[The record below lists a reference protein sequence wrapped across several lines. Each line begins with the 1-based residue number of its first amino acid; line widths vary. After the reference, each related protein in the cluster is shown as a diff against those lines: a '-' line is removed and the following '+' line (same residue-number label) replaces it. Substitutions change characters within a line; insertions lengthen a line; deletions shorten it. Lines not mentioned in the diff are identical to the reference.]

1 MNKLK
6 SLSLILLMCIA
17 LPTMAVKIKKH
28 RSGTEIDISKSA
40 THIAQIMGDRL
51 VIIAGSTYVFTV
63 DTPEDKGL
71 TSTKISARQL
81 PMQLKSKDGS
91 FQKYKVTNKDG
102 STKEDG
108 ELVNGDQLVVTAE
121 DGKATKTYQIAITPM
136 AVAGH
141 LYLQT
146 EQATVN
152 TSNHLTLYF
161 SAGQRTP
168 NATVQLFLPAGI
180 EVTLNNTT
188 VNVIGRG
195 AVKLKDLA
203 TQSIGRVGS
212 AYSYSKV
219 GDVTISSAKDGGST
233 LTFSNLDLR
242 ASNGPDLIL
251 SIENV
256 KLNKAGK
263 YAFNGSYTTSKPEVL
278 TSPTTGTACA
288 TLTVTNP
295 VSSFERIIDK
305 DIQYKETPTMYTAVN
320 FKWGINADIKNV
332 AVMQSADNGKT
343 WTTASAV
350 IDSKKAIAKVSGL
363 LPKKSYA
370 FKLNVKDGPN
380 KGLSNELRFYSGK
393 MDVKNFGVKGNGIA
407 DDTQGIND
415 AINVIN
421 KMGGGTL
428 LFSAGVYNVRTVHL
442 KSNVYLFVD
451 KEATIKAIK
460 GADAPETTWFSDKK
474 YRSGLSPTD
483 PGPYADPE
491 NYMTKQDVGH
501 HYFRNTMF
509 FGERLDNVKIIGNGL
524 ITGNGNLVNSDKV
537 MSNEPDN
544 RADKM
549 FTLKLCTNLEIGG
562 IYRPEDLWYDPK
574 TDEPYYIGKN
584 NSRINDLSNMLKIDR
599 AGHFALL
606 ATGTDNINVHN
617 TYFGKANQGNARD
630 IYDFMGCNNVTATN
644 IYSKVSSDD
653 IIKPG
658 SDCSL
663 GFTRPA
669 RNYKVRNIIGDTNCN
684 LFQIGSETADDIK
697 DICVDNIYVLGANKA
712 GFSISTNDGA
722 HISDIHLNCG
732 HTGKLHSRSQMHRTR
747 APFFI
752 SISNRARI
760 LGATVGR
767 YAFTE
772 NGIKHDELLVKNVN
786 IGKVENII
794 LNGIDIFEVYGGSS
808 YVGKN
813 GRWKAYNG
821 TQDKATPIIAGYKLP
836 DTETVTGGLNFK
848 LPNGLHTG
856 YIKNIVFNDV
866 HVLVKGGNPASDTT
880 NLAPELGVGQ
890 YNVGNLKTQPSYG
903 IWARHVKELTLK
915 NCSFN
920 YEQRDSRYAIF
931 LDDVIRAKLSDL
943 KAVRAND
950 NPIVIKLKNS
960 SDVIANNI
968 LYFNDAWDKSPTK
981 LPGIQQIE
989 MSSSGFP
996 KL

>member
-1 MNKLK
+1 MNQLK
-6 SLSLILLMCIA
+6 SLSLILLICTY
-17 LPTMAVKIKKH
+17 LPSMAVKVKKIKPT
-28 RSGTEIDISKSA
+28 TEIEISKSA
-40 THIAQIMGDRL
+40 THVAQISDDRL
-51 VIIAGSTYVFTV
+51 IIITGSTYLFTV

-71 TSTKISARQL
+71 VSTKISAKQL
-81 PMQLKSKDGS
+81 PMQLRSKDGS
-91 FQKYKVTNKDG
+91 FQKYRLMDKDG
-102 STKEDG
+102 MEKEDG

-121 DGKATKTYQIAITPM
+121 DGKATKTYQIAIKTM

-146 EQATVN
+146 ENATIN
-152 TSNHLTLYF
+152 TGYDLTLYF

-180 EVTLNNTT
+180 EVTQDNTT

-195 AVKLKDLA
+195 AVKLKDLS
-203 TQSIGRVGS
+203 TQSIGRVGG

-219 GDVTISSAKDGGST
+219 GSVAIGKTADGGSI

-242 ASNGPDLIL
+242 PKNGPDLKL
-251 SIENV
+251 TIENV

-263 YAFNGSYTTSKPEVL
+263 YTFSGTYTTSKPEVL
-278 TSPTTGTACA
+278 TSPATGAACA

-295 VSSFERIIDK
+295 VSSFERIVNM
-305 DIQYKETPTMYTAVN
+305 DIQYRETPDRYTTVG
-320 FKWGINADIKNV
+320 FKWGVNNDIKNV
-332 AVMQSADNGKT
+332 EVMQSADNGQT

-350 IDSKKAIAKVSGL
+350 IDTKKAMATVSGL
-363 LPKKSYA
+363 LPKKLYA
-370 FKLNVKDGPN
+370 FKLNTKDGPN
-380 KGLSNELRFYSGK
+380 KGLSNELKFYSGK
-393 MDVKNFGVKGNGIA
+393 MDVKSFGVKGDGTT

-415 AINVIN
+415 AIESLN

-451 KEATIKAIK
+451 KEATIRAIK
-460 GADAPETTWFSDKK
+460 GADAPESTWFSDKK

-483 PGPYADPE
+483 AGPYADPE

-509 FGERLDNVKIIGNGL
+509 FGERLDNIKIIGNGL
-524 ITGNGNLVNSDKV
+524 ITGNGNLVNGDKV
-537 MSNEPDN
+537 MSNAPDN

-562 IYRPEDLWYDPK
+562 IYRSEDLWYDPK
-574 TDEPYYIGKN
+574 RDEPYYIGKN
-584 NSRINDLSNMLKIDR
+584 DSKIADVSNMLRIDR
-599 AGHFALL
+599 AGHFVLL
-606 ATGTDNINVHN
+606 ATGTDNINVHD
-617 TYFGKANQGNARD
+617 TYMAKESQGNARD

-732 HTGKLHSRSQMHRTR
+732 HTGKLHSRSQMYRTR

-760 LGATVGR
+760 IGASVGK

-772 NGIKHDELLVKNVN
+772 NGVKHDELLVKNVN

-794 LNGIDIFEVYGGSS
+794 LNGIDIYEVYAGSS
-808 YVGKN
+808 YGGKN
-813 GRWKAYNG
+813 GRWKPYEG
-821 TQDKATPIIAGYKLP
+821 TDDKATPIIAGYKLP
-836 DTETVTGGLNFK
+836 DTETVIGGLNFK

-866 HVLVKGGNPASDTT
+866 QILVKGGNPPSDTA

-890 YNVGNLKTQPSYG
+890 YNVGNLKVQPSYG
-903 IWARHVKELTLK
+903 IWARHVNGLTIK
-915 NCSFN
+915 NSSFN
-920 YEQRDSRYAIF
+920 YEKRDSRYAIF
-931 LDDVIRAKLSDL
+931 LDDVQRANLSGL
-943 KAVRAND
+943 KMVRASN
-950 NPIVIKLKNS
+950 NPVVIKLKNS
-960 SDVIANNI
+960 SDVVADNI
-968 LYFNDAWDKSPTK
+968 IYFNDQWDKSPTK
-981 LPGIQQIE
+981 LPAIKQSE